1 MGLFYRE
8 LKVLLQFSLLMKGNI
23 KIEVSLED
31 GDMLY
36 KQIFNGLERKRNL
49 TIQEAK
55 SDSSYKNRF
64 LMRKIYVDICIYIY
78 IYMYK

>member
-64 LMRKIYVDICIYIY
+64 LIRER
-78 IYMYK
+78 YM